1 MCVTKRMV
9 NVFAAKVLVV
19 LVATNVCRATTT
31 IRHVNLAIAPL
42 RVVRPLPVTI
52 PANVIVSLISLEN
65 NVPYVVLVT
74 LIIRNVYV
82 SISTKFDDSHT

>member
-31 IRHVNLAIAPL
+31 IRLVNLAIAQL

-82 SISTKFDDSHT
+82 SISTKFQDSQT